1 MESMVVGRLLILS
14 LCISLAACGTSKRTY
29 ISDSVGSSAN
39 TSYSPNT
46 SYISVVSNFAKWKS
60 YKLPAEDQLLQE
72 QAVFFALDN
81 LQEGDITEW
90 IGKENASHGKVSVV
104 MTYPMGGGFCRVL
117 LSQINYK
124 QKVRSFKETACKNG
138 SSKWK
143 FIR

>member
-1 MESMVVGRLLILS
+1 
-14 LCISLAACGTSKRTY
+14 
-29 ISDSVGSSAN
+29 VGSSAN

-72 QAVFFALDN
+72 QAVFFALNN
-81 LQEGDITEW
+81 LQEGDTTEW
-90 IGKENASHGKVSVV
+90 VGQKDASHAKVRVV

>member
-1 MESMVVGRLLILS
+1 MVVGKLLVLS

-39 TSYSPNT
+39 TSYSPNK
-46 SYISVVSNFAKWKS
+46 SYINVVANFAKWKS
-60 YKLPAEDQLLQE
+60 YKLPEEDQLLQE

-90 IGKENASHGKVSVV
+90 IGKNNSTHGKVNVV
-104 MTYPMGGGFCRVL
+104 MTYPMGGGYCRVL

-138 SSKWK
+138 SSRWQ

>member
-14 LCISLAACGTSKRTY
+14 LCISLTACGTPTRTY

-46 SYISVVSNFAKWKS
+46 SYIIIVSNFAKWKS

-81 LQEGDITEW
+81 LQEGDTTEW
-90 IGKENASHGKVSVV
+90 VGKENASHGKVRVV

-143 FIR
+143 FVR